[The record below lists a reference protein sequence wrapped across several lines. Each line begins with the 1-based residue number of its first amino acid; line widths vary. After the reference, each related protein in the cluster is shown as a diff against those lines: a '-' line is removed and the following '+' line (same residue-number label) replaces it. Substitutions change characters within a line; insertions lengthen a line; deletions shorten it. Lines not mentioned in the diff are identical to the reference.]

1 MKTKNVLAFDLGA
14 SSGRGM
20 LARFD
25 GSRITLEEIHRFEHN
40 FSMLNGH
47 AYWNIL
53 FLMDQMKAGMR
64 KCQIPLSGVGFDTWG
79 VDAGMLDRQGN
90 LAAMPGSYRD
100 PALDE
105 DNMRNVLQRLSEAY
119 PGEGTAASTASALEQ
134 AVAAGEQYAFAQ
146 TGIASL
152 AYNTLFKICY
162 MQQHMPSVLE
172 QTDKILM
179 LPNLMEYFFSGEQH
193 TEYSIVST
201 SQLYNMRDKC
211 WAEPLMQKL
220 GIRRNWFTDVDLAG
234 RDLGMLRAEVAKEVG
249 QDGLHVISAPGHD
262 TACAVAAVPAKE
274 DQFTFLSCGTWSLM
288 GISSQTM
295 LTGPDIIRDKISNE
309 GTWDGGY
316 RPTVNIIGLWI
327 QNEIRRNFAAVGKEY
342 SFRQLAEMAEREK
355 PLQSFIRPD
364 DFMQPGDYPGRI
376 REYCK
381 QTGQPVPETDGA
393 LIRCILESLAMKY
406 RQVYLSLKPYITW
419 EEKLYM
425 VGGGAQN
432 PLLRQFTANALGI
445 PVVTGAAEATAVGN
459 IMVQLRA
466 LGCYETAQD
475 KCDILAASFE
485 SRELL
490 PQDTEM
496 WDEAYGRFQ
505 ALY

>member
-1 MKTKNVLAFDLGA
+1 MATKNVLAFDLGA

-25 GSRITLEEIHRFEHN
+25 GKKISLEEVHRFEHN
-40 FSMLNGH
+40 FSILNGH

-53 FLMDQMKAGMR
+53 FLMDAMKTGMR
-64 KCQIPLSGVGFDTWG
+64 KCEESLSGVGFDTWG
-79 VDAGMLDRQGN
+79 VDCGFLNKEGDLAG
-90 LAAMPGSYRD
+90 MPGSYRD
-100 PALDE
+100 ASLDE
-105 DNMRNVLQRLSEAY
+105 ENMREALLALQGGAQDFSSSGAAEAI
-119 PGEGTAASTASALEQ
+119 
-134 AVAAGEQYAFAQ
+134 AAGEAYAFSQ

-152 AYNTLFKICY
+152 AYNTIYKLYY
-162 MQQHMPSVLE
+162 MQKHMPSLLE
-172 QTDKILM
+172 QTDTILM
-179 LPNLMEYFFSGEQH
+179 LPNLIEYFFSGVKH
-193 TEYSIVST
+193 TEYSIAST
-201 SQLYNMRDKC
+201 SQLYDMKNKC
-211 WAEPLMQKL
+211 WAGSLISKL
-220 GIRRNWFTDVDLAG
+220 QFQESWFTDVDLAG
-234 RDLGMLRAEVAKEVG
+234 QDLGILRADVAKEVN
-249 QDGLHVISAPGHD
+249 QPGLHIISAPGHD
-262 TACAVAAVPAKE
+262 TACAVAAVPAQE
-274 DQFTFLSCGTWSLM
+274 EQYTFLSCGTWSLM

-295 LTGPDIIRDKISNE
+295 LTGPEIIRDKISNE

-327 QNEIRRNFAAVGKEY
+327 QNEIKRNFAAAGKEY
-342 SFRQLAEMAEREK
+342 SFKQLAEMAEKEK

-364 DFMQPGDYPGRI
+364 DFMQPGDYPARI

-432 PLLRQFTANALGI
+432 PLLRQYTANALGI
-445 PVVTGAAEATAVGN
+445 PVITGASEATAVGN
-459 IMVQLRA
+459 IMTQLKT
-466 LGCYETAQD
+466 LGCYETAQE
-475 KCDILAASFE
+475 KCEILAASFE

-490 PQDTEM
+490 PQDTEA
-496 WDEAYGRFQ
+496 WLEAYERFQ
-505 ALY
+505 KL